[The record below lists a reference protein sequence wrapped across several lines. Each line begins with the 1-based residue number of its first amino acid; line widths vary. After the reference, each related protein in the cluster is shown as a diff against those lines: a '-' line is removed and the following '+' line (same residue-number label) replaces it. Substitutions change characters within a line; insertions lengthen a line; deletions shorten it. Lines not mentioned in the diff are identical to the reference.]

1 MDNKNEKIKINLFKE
16 YFPKEM
22 LQNLLNECLNNR
34 LIKLETS
41 TKNQMLN
48 LNKTSKNFKD
58 FSKSI
63 QQISNNYL
71 EQTELSKDKLDK
83 KENTKNNNINEN
95 AMKQSFKKQL
105 SKNNNN
111 ILNSFRAR
119 SNTLGL
125 SKYNQLKKQN
135 TEINLNKESFIS
147 NNNNTNNKQKLK
159 SIEKNNKN
167 KIIFLKKDLV
177 NNVTPKKTNK
187 IDFLIDSKNKY
198 PKTEKITKKLKV
210 NIKKINTSK
219 NLKNNDKYMNELENL
234 YPDNNKPNQKSFI
247 KEKKSKIK
255 NEIKTN
261 KTLNE
266 KKETFLGNKNFNN
279 LKASFSQRR
288 GRKLILNEN
297 NNINSINNNSNNFS
311 DIQNIVKLVDNV
323 NQNISK
329 LLNNN
334 NSVELPLNNILRNS
348 ANFTNKNNKKNEFVL
363 KKKSF
368 SKKER
373 IKDINVFDILKKEDN
388 ILKNILKYLNQK
400 EIIYFYSVNNY
411 FNKGRIIFFDNKKE
425 ELLSILNLKK
435 DETIENKIIEIRNK
449 FTQENLSHIRKFEIT
464 EETKEIIKKM
474 NEEEYMNKLQD
485 IDAKNENNE
494 SLIIIYKILFVL
506 LNEENIYNI
515 LNKDIFWKKCL
526 DYFKN
531 NCPEGKVGDFILKK
545 IPNFKFDIKEF
556 NRIQKL
562 LKDNKNQIINQIS
575 SNTNYLIIPL
585 IKESLEYLGVI
596 FSENKTEGS
605 IYIKNLRKNQIIIN
619 YLNNLKVRYF
629 LSKYNEEDE
638 ED

>member
-187 IDFLIDSKNKY
+187 IDFLIDSKTKY

-234 YPDNNKPNQKSFI
+234 YPDNNKPIQKSFI
-247 KEKKSKIK
+247 KEKKSKIT

-288 GRKLILNEN
+288 ERKLILNEN

-348 ANFTNKNNKKNEFVL
+348 ANFTNKNNKKNEFVQ
-363 KKKSF
+363 
-368 SKKER
+368 
-373 IKDINVFDILKKEDN
+373 IK
-388 ILKNILKYLNQK
+388 
-400 EIIYFYSVNNY
+400 
-411 FNKGRIIFFDNKKE
+411 
-425 ELLSILNLKK
+425 
-435 DETIENKIIEIRNK
+435 
-449 FTQENLSHIRKFEIT
+449 
-464 EETKEIIKKM
+464 IIKKM
-474 NEEEYMNKLQD
+474 NL
-485 IDAKNENNE
+485 
-494 SLIIIYKILFVL
+494 
-506 LNEENIYNI
+506 
-515 LNKDIFWKKCL
+515 C
-526 DYFKN
+526 
-531 NCPEGKVGDFILKK
+531 
-545 IPNFKFDIKEF
+545 
-556 NRIQKL
+556 
-562 LKDNKNQIINQIS
+562 
-575 SNTNYLIIPL
+575 
-585 IKESLEYLGVI
+585 
-596 FSENKTEGS
+596 
-605 IYIKNLRKNQIIIN
+605 LRKNLFQ
-619 YLNNLKVRYF
+619 KKR
-629 LSKYNEEDE
+629 E
-638 ED
+638 